1 MKRNKQLKYSNYVVF
16 NHFHGIVVNNSGLDT
31 KNRVVF
37 DTTEYFERDYNM
49 ISQEIEEFRRRK
61 RRIVDGNL

>member
-1 MKRNKQLKYSNYVVF
+1 VVF